1 MKVIVAA
8 SPSRCIFRHRVFQ
21 LKSLASGSFV
31 LAPVVLV
38 CCIFLSGCS
47 VFSSTASETPKPEE
61 PKAKEIPTSL
71 AKPSELGE
79 DELIFRAKRYYEVG
93 LYTESRENFEAIKA
107 TYPLGPFGEF
117 AEIKSADALFDTGAF
132 ADAAKAYE
140 ELARARPVSEAL
152 PYVMFR
158 TARAHQLSQRGIG
171 RDMTALDKAQNHYEE
186 LLRRFPNSRHSIAA
200 KQFLAVV
207 INDKAEY
214 AKSIRDFYQRR
225 GKQGAAESREKRLHG
240 EILPVLA
247 AAESAA
253 KVGESRVVDT
263 ARLARYRAEAER
275 SNAAAVALNTAQFD
289 SGQIDSGRM
298 NPGSARAAGKNVSA
312 GVAAAA
318 EMIVKTTCANDQGQL
333 RATLFL
339 NKELSAP
346 PRAEGATV
354 RTGASRLE
362 EALER
367 TECGTTGVILKVDAA
382 GTASFSGAGVESPV
396 IATTLPNP
404 SRVII
409 LATVQ

>member
-8 SPSRCIFRHRVFQ
+8 SPYRRVFQ
-21 LKSLASGSFV
+21 RKNLGLG
-31 LAPVVLV
+31 PVALV
-38 CCIFLSGCS
+38 CCMCLSGCS
-47 VFSSTASETPKPEE
+47 VFSSTASEPPKPEE

-107 TYPLGPFGEF
+107 TYPLGAFGEF

-171 RDMTALDKAQNHYEE
+171 RDMTALDKAQSHYEE
-186 LLRRFPNSRHSIAA
+186 LLKRFPNSRHSIAA

-225 GKQGAAESREKRLHG
+225 GKQGAAESREKRLQG

-247 AAESAA
+247 AATSAA
-253 KVGESRVVDT
+253 KVGESNVVDT
-263 ARLARYRAEAER
+263 ARLAKYRAEAER
-275 SNAAAVALNTAQFD
+275 SNSAAIALNT
-289 SGQIDSGRM
+289 GQGDSGRM
-298 NPGSARAAGKNVSA
+298 NPGSASATGKNVPA
-312 GVAAAA
+312 GVTAAT

-367 TECGTTGVILKVDAA
+367 TECGTSGVILKVDAA